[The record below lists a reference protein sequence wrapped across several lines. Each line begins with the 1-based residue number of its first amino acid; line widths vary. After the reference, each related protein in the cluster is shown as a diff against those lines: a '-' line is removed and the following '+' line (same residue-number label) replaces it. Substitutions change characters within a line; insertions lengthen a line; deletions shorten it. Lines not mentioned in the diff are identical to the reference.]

1 MHMHYMYYTCTSSYG
16 YVIYTI
22 VVPASVSE
30 VMFVCLLYACSLNES
45 NVFSGNPF
53 GLPPFNLRSK
63 KESAVYLTKHLN
75 QPEQTHQQ
83 QKLHAA
89 QQVNW

>member
-1 MHMHYMYYTCTSSYG
+1 MHLPVHHLYG

-22 VVPASVSE
+22 VVLASTSY
-30 VMFVCLLYACSLNES
+30 VCLLVCLYACMLAVCSS
-45 NVFSGNPF
+45 NPF

-63 KESAVYLTKHLN
+63 KESAVYVTKHLN